1 MLFNFLN
8 AIDTPTDDFTGEAVD
23 VETRT
28 DFPIEFLIICILVL
42 CIIIFFYIL
51 SLNKKID
58 KLSQKKDNDVEI
70 K

>member
-8 AIDTPTDDFTGEAVD
+8 AIDTPTNDFTGEVAE
-23 VETRT
+23 VETRN
-28 DFPIEFLIICILVL
+28 DFPIEFLIICVLVL

-58 KLSQKKDNDVEI
+58 KLSQKKDNDEEI